1 MLSDPLA
8 DSLRGVLRQVYAG
21 LFVPGVVRN
30 PLVEWEREGEGESE
44 GVDSD
49 AVSGERSTRT
59 SGSEDEGGASEGESA
74 ERPKGAR

>member
-21 LFVPGVVRN
+21 IFVPGVVRN
-30 PLVEWEREGEGESE
+30 PLVEWEREEEGERD

-49 AVSGERSTRT
+49 AVSGERGTQR
-59 SGSEDEGGASEGESA
+59 
-74 ERPKGAR
+74 AR